1 MRGIILLLIAGI
13 LVLNVSCRV
22 TRFESYITDTLWEA
36 DSLFSVY
43 SATHGMKA
51 AFLKYAH
58 EDAVMLRDNSYPIV
72 GIEELTKYFEN
83 HDPGEVQLTWK
94 PIHARISE
102 ETDMG
107 YTYGLYTLTTQ
118 KDTSR
123 GSYVTIWKRELD
135 GEWKFLLDA
144 GNQGLGK

>member
-1 MRGIILLLIAGI
+1 MLVTGI
-13 LVLNVSCRV
+13 LIINVSCRV
-22 TRFESYITDTLWEA
+22 TRFESYITSTLLEA
-36 DSLFSVY
+36 DSLFSMN
-43 SATHGMKA
+43 SAKLGMKE

-72 GIEELTKYFEN
+72 GYEELTKYFEKN
-83 HDPGEVQLTWK
+83 DPGKAQLTWK
-94 PIHARISE
+94 PLHARVSE

-107 YTYGLYTLTTQ
+107 YTYGIYTLIS
-118 KDTSR
+118 KNDTSR
-123 GSYVTIWKRELD
+123 GTYVTIWKRELN